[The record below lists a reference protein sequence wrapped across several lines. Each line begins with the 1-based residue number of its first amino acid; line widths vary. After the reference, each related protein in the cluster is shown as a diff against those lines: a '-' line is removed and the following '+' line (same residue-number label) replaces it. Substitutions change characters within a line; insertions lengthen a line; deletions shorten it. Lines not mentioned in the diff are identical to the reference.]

1 MKRLQM
7 PYQFMLRSA
16 AETPG
21 HDYSRTAVAELD
33 IKADAMALVRLSLS
47 PSSTRLQVL
56 GRIWDAE
63 WADGR
68 A

>member
-16 AETPG
+16 AETPE

-33 IKADAMALVRLSLS
+33 IKADAMALVRSFPLFPRS
-47 PSSTRLQVL
+47 PP
-56 GRIWDAE
+56 RIAWL
-63 WADGR
+63 R
-68 A
+68 V